1 MNRFAK
7 SARSLSC
14 TFLFICLFAFCTR
27 KSSSGVDT
35 PQPPVITPPVVTDTA
50 TYQLVWSDEFDST
63 AVNTNTWNFETGGS
77 GWGNNEQ
84 EYYTPGNNATI
95 ENGNLVITAKQEAM
109 GGKSYTSSRMTT
121 QGKKEFTYGKIEARL
136 KMPVGLGLWPAF
148 WMLGANINTVNWPIC
163 GETDIMEH
171 INADSTIY
179 GTLHWNNNGHQ
190 QNGGKTQSS
199 PAGYHVYGI
208 EWTTSSIR
216 WYIDS
221 TAYFT
226 SGLGDNGQS
235 AFANPSFILLNLAV
249 GGNWPG
255 QTIDNSLF
263 PAKLYVDWVRVYQ
276 KK

>member
-1 MNRFAK
+1 MNYFIK
-7 SARSLSC
+7 SAGSLSG
-14 TFLFICLFAFCTR
+14 TFLFICLFSFCT
-27 KSSSGVDT
+27 KQTSSGGGT
-35 PQPPVITPPVVTDTA
+35 TQPPVIAPPVVTDTA

-63 AVNTNTWNFETGGS
+63 AVNTNTWNFETGGN

-95 ENGNLVITAKQEAM
+95 ENGNLVITAKNEAM

-136 KMPVGLGLWPAF
+136 KMPVGQGLWPAF
-148 WMLGANINTVNWPIC
+148 WMLGANINTTPWPSC

-171 INADSTIY
+171 INADSTVY
-179 GTLHWNNNGHQ
+179 GTIHWNNNGHQ
-190 QNGGKTQSS
+190 QNGGNTQSS
-199 PAGYHVYGI
+199 PTGYHVYGI
-208 EWTTSSIR
+208 EWTRTSIS

-221 TAYFT
+221 TIYFT
-226 SGLGDNGQS
+226 SGLGDAGQN